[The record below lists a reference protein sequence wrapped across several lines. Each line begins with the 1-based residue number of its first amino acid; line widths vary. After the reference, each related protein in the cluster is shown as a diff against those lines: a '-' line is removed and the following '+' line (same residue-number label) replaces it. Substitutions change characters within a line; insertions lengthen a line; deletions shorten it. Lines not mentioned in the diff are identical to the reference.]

1 MFRAADRLKLQRS
14 YRCYRRRDERS
25 VRPFTDKA
33 ARGLLTYSDANYRE
47 PSMATGVSRSSN
59 SRSAVW
65 ILALSLGAPA
75 YAGTLRVTVVDDH
88 GQPLGHVA
96 VYALPSKAPAGAASG
111 PNAIMDQAHN
121 AFVPHVLI
129 VQTGTSVLFPNNDVV
144 SHHVYSFSEPKA
156 FELPLYKGNA
166 HPPIVFDRPGVVVL
180 GCNIHD
186 SMLGYIL
193 VVDTP
198 HFAATDAQG
207 MLSLDALPAGDYSLH
222 VWTPRLRDNA
232 QPAPRSIEVAADG
245 TQNVSI
251 KIEGKLQPDFYDRE
265 RVSSLP
271 WERY

>member
-1 MFRAADRLKLQRS
+1 
-14 YRCYRRRDERS
+14 
-25 VRPFTDKA
+25 
-33 ARGLLTYSDANYRE
+33 
-47 PSMATGVSRSSN
+47 MATGVSRSSK

-65 ILALSLGAPA
+65 ILALSLGGPT

-88 GQPLGHVA
+88 GQPVEHVA
-96 VYALPSKAPAGAASG
+96 VYALPSKPLPAASG
-111 PNAIMDQAHN
+111 PNAIMDQAHS
-121 AFVPHVLI
+121 AFVPHILI

-144 SHHVYSFSEPKA
+144 SHHVYSFSEPKT

-166 HPPIVFDRPGVVVL
+166 HPPIVFDRPGVIVL

-198 HFAATDAQG
+198 HFAATDAKG
-207 MLSLDALPAGDYSLH
+207 SLSLDGLPAGDYSVR

-232 QPAPRSIEVAADG
+232 QPQPRTIQVTADG

-251 KIEGKLQPDFYDRE
+251 KLEGKLQPDLYDRE

>member
-1 MFRAADRLKLQRS
+1 
-14 YRCYRRRDERS
+14 
-25 VRPFTDKA
+25 
-33 ARGLLTYSDANYRE
+33 
-47 PSMATGVSRSSN
+47 MATGVSRSSN

-75 YAGTLRVTVVDDH
+75 YAGSLRVSVVDDH
-88 GQPLGHVA
+88 GQPVEHVA
-96 VYALPSKAPAGAASG
+96 VYALPSKPVAVAATS

-121 AFVPHVLI
+121 AFVPHILI

-198 HFAATDAQG
+198 HFAATDAKG
-207 MLSLDALPAGDYSLH
+207 SLSLDGLPAGDYSLR

-232 QPAPRSIEVAADG
+232 QPAPQTIAVAVDG
-245 TQNVSI
+245 AQTVSI
-251 KIEGKLQPDFYDRE
+251 KLEGKLQPDFSDRA

>member
-1 MFRAADRLKLQRS
+1 
-14 YRCYRRRDERS
+14 
-25 VRPFTDKA
+25 
-33 ARGLLTYSDANYRE
+33 
-47 PSMATGVSRSSN
+47 MATGMQRSSK

-75 YAGTLRVTVVDDH
+75 YAGTLRVNVVDDH
-88 GQPLGHVA
+88 GQPVEHVA
-96 VYALPSKAPAGAASG
+96 VYALPSKPLPAASG
-111 PNAIMDQAHN
+111 PNAIMDRAHN
-121 AFVPHVLI
+121 AFVPHILI

-144 SHHVYSFSEPKA
+144 SHHVYSFSEPKP

-198 HFAATDAQG
+198 HFASTDAQG
-207 MLSLDALPAGDYSLH
+207 SMSFDSLASDDYSLR
-222 VWTPRLRDNA
+222 VWTPRLRENA
-232 QPAPRSIEVAADG
+232 QPAPQTIAVAVDG

-251 KIEGKLQPDFYDRE
+251 KLEGKLQPDFYDRE
-265 RVSSLP
+265 
-271 WERY
+271 

>member
-1 MFRAADRLKLQRS
+1 
-14 YRCYRRRDERS
+14 
-25 VRPFTDKA
+25 
-33 ARGLLTYSDANYRE
+33 
-47 PSMATGVSRSSN
+47 MATGASRSSK

-88 GQPLGHVA
+88 GQPVEHVA
-96 VYALPSKAPAGAASG
+96 VYALPSKPATVAASS

-121 AFVPHVLI
+121 AFVPHILI
-129 VQTGTSVLFPNNDVV
+129 VQTGTAVLFPNNDVV
-144 SHHVYSFSEPKA
+144 SHHVYSFSEPKM

-166 HPPIVFDRPGVVVL
+166 HPPLVFDRPGVVVL

-198 HFAATDAQG
+198 HFAATDAKG
-207 MLSLDALPAGDYSLH
+207 SLSLDGLPAGDYSLR

-232 QPAPRSIEVAADG
+232 QPVPRTIEVAVDG

-251 KIEGKLQPDFYDRE
+251 KLEGKLQRDFYEGE

>member
-1 MFRAADRLKLQRS
+1 
-14 YRCYRRRDERS
+14 
-25 VRPFTDKA
+25 
-33 ARGLLTYSDANYRE
+33 
-47 PSMATGVSRSSN
+47 MATGVSRSSK

-75 YAGTLRVTVVDDH
+75 YAGSLRVTVVDDQ
-88 GQPLGHVA
+88 GKPVERVA
-96 VYALPSKAPAGAASG
+96 VYALPSKPPAAASA
-111 PNAIMDQAHN
+111 PNAVMDQAHN
-121 AFVPHVLI
+121 AFVPHILI

-144 SHHVYSFSEPKA
+144 SHHVYSFSEPKT
-156 FELPLYKGNA
+156 FELPLYKGNG

-198 HFAATDAQG
+198 HFAATDAKG
-207 MLSLDALPAGDYSLH
+207 TLSLDGLPAGDYSLR

-232 QPAPRSIEVAADG
+232 QPAPRAIEVAADG

-251 KIEGKLQPDFYDRE
+251 RLEGKLQPDFYDRE
-265 RVSSLP
+265 HVSSLP